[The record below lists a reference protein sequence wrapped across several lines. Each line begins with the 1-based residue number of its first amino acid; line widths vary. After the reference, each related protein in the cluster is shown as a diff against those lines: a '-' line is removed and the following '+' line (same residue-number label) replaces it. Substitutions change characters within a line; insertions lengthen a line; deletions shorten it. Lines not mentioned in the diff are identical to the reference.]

1 MNYVLTPNLIENN
14 VKYFLNSTLE
24 NTNNFKQKYFNNI
37 FNIVTFIGITVL
49 ITIILCIKYKGNKN
63 TKEIQLKRD
72 KDRQYIIQRLIKIK
86 KDNIS
91 EKNREHNLIT
101 NLPVY

>member
-24 NTNNFKQKYFNNI
+24 NTNRFKEKYFNNI
-37 FNIVTFIGITVL
+37 FNIVTFIGLGLLITV
-49 ITIILCIKYKGNKN
+49 ILCIKYKGNKN
-63 TKEIQLKRD
+63 TKELQLKSERD
-72 KDRQYIIQRLIKIK
+72 RLYIIQRLIKIK
-86 KDNIS
+86 KDNIT
-91 EKNREHNLIT
+91 ENNRQHNLIT